1 MSTLSVPVLLIPLQ
15 AGKTGFDT
23 EVVACLTPWL
33 EPSAKD
39 WPRFVMLALAG
50 IEIQP
55 ETGIRLPIASTASVG
70 VNLLKEC
77 I

>member
-1 MSTLSVPVLLIPLQ
+1 VLTLQ

-23 EVVACLTPWL
+23 EVVACLTSWL
-33 EPSAKD
+33 EPSTKD
-39 WPRFVMLALAG
+39 WPKFVVLALAG

-55 ETGIRLPIASTASVG
+55 ETGIGIPIASTASVG
-70 VNLLKEC
+70 VNLLEEC

>member
-1 MSTLSVPVLLIPLQ
+1 MSALPIPIPLILLQ

-23 EVVACLTPWL
+23 EIVACLTPWL
-33 EPSAKD
+33 EPSTKN
-39 WPRFVMLALAG
+39 WPKFVVPALSG
-50 IEIQP
+50 IQIQP
-55 ETGIRLPIASTASVG
+55 ETGIGIPITGTASVG

>member
-1 MSTLSVPVLLIPLQ
+1 MLTLQ

-33 EPSAKD
+33 EPSTKD
-39 WPRFVMLALAG
+39 WPKFVVLALAG

-55 ETGIRLPIASTASVG
+55 ETGIGIPIASTASVG

>member
-1 MSTLSVPVLLIPLQ
+1 MSTLSVPVLLFPLQ
-15 AGKTGFDT
+15 TGKTGFDT
-23 EVVACLTPWL
+23 EVIACLTPRL
-33 EPSAKD
+33 EPSTKD
-39 WPRFVMLALAG
+39 WPKFVLLALAG

-55 ETGIRLPIASTASVG
+55 ETGIGIPIASTASVG

>member
-33 EPSAKD
+33 EPSTKD
-39 WPRFVMLALAG
+39 WPKFVVLALAG

-55 ETGIRLPIASTASVG
+55 ETGIGIPIASTASVG

>member
-1 MSTLSVPVLLIPLQ
+1 MLTLQ
-15 AGKTGFDT
+15 AGKAGFDT

-33 EPSAKD
+33 EPSTKD
-39 WPRFVMLALAG
+39 WPKFVVLALAG

-55 ETGIRLPIASTASVG
+55 ETGIGIPIASTASVG
-70 VNLLKEC
+70 VNLLNEC

>member
-1 MSTLSVPVLLIPLQ
+1 MLTLQ
-15 AGKTGFDT
+15 AGKAGFDT

-33 EPSAKD
+33 EPSTKD
-39 WPRFVMLALAG
+39 WPKFVVLALAG

-55 ETGIRLPIASTASVG
+55 ETRIGILITNTVSVG
-70 VNLLKEC
+70 INLLKEY